1 MTSFFQRVLSKLF
14 GGTPAPAPTAV
25 RTAPVPPAPA
35 QPKPVAAPARPAAV
49 ALAARRPLMG
59 VHGQVAGFEF
69 RIDDAALRTLAQA
82 GDPVAQ
88 AAHVAAVL
96 VAARLVAMDGR
107 VGLARL
113 PAAWLPLAMVPKNDA
128 GTVIGVEFEAA
139 APLSSEALVRVAAK
153 VAEFR
158 TVGAK
163 LAWGA
168 GQPMGSNPDFLLV
181 RPGTPQAVT
190 GLLAAL
196 KAPPAGL
203 ANIPFIATDMASV
216 EDLERALQGGV
227 HLASGSLHAADMA
240 QTLAQAGPLAP
251 EVGRVA
257 QLISKLAAGADTAV
271 IVGDIKGDIGVSVRL
286 LQRMNSAS
294 YAHLGGVA
302 SIDQAVMLLGRND
315 LHRWLSLMLMQFAGS
330 RQLSSALQE
339 VALWRARFVELLA
352 LERGETEPGR
362 FFTLGLASMLGLIL
376 KMPATDVVATLS
388 LPPEGAQAVLAQTGP
403 WAVYLRTAL
412 DVENQTASE
421 AAAAADGFTSAARV
435 LELSSQA
442 WAWAAENTV
451 RPSAS

>member
-1 MTSFFQRVLSKLF
+1 
-14 GGTPAPAPTAV
+14 
-25 RTAPVPPAPA
+25 
-35 QPKPVAAPARPAAV
+35 
-49 ALAARRPLMG
+49 MG
-59 VHGQVAGFEF
+59 ANGEVAGFEF
-69 RIDDAALRTLAQA
+69 RIDDRALQTLAVGA
-82 GDPVAQ
+82 DPVAQ

-107 VGLARL
+107 IGFARL
-113 PAAWLPLAMVPKNDA
+113 PAGWLALAMVPKNDS
-128 GTVIGVEFEAA
+128 GTVIGVEFDASA
-139 APLSSEALVRVAAK
+139 TPLSSEAMLGVAAK

-158 TVGAK
+158 AVGAK

-168 GQPMGSNPDFLLV
+168 GQLMGSNPDFLLV
-181 RPGTPQAVT
+181 RPGTPEAVT
-190 GLLAAL
+190 GLIAAV

-227 HLASGSLHAADMA
+227 RLASGSLTTSDMTK
-240 QTLAQAGPLAP
+240 TLAQAGPLAP

-257 QLISKLAAGADTAV
+257 LLISKLAAGADTAA
-271 IVGDIKGDIGVSVRL
+271 IVGEIKGDIGVSVRL

-294 YAHLGGVA
+294 YAHLGGIS

-339 VALWRARFVELLA
+339 VALWRARLIELLA
-352 LERGETEPGR
+352 MERGEPEPGR

-376 KMPATDVVATLS
+376 KMAPAEVVSTLS
-388 LPPEGAQAVLAQTGP
+388 LPPEGAQALLSQSGP
-403 WAVYLRTAL
+403 WFVYLRTAL

-421 AAAAADGFTSAARV
+421 ASAAADGFTSAARV
-435 LELSSQA
+435 LELSAQA

-451 RPSAS
+451 RASKPTA